1 MKRPSGSSNNSLT
14 VRISSLYGRIFLE
27 LPTRVGLCVIA
38 FADPS
43 VGIETNGEVKGI
55 GVVLIRPSKRR
66 NTRTAFQISF
76 IQDQCP
82 VTILSMSFGIGLEGV
97 LIGERRIR
105 MHPSVILILHQSA

>member
-1 MKRPSGSSNNSLT
+1 MSVRLFKQLLNRPYQQS
-14 VRISSLYGRIFLE
+14 VRTDFLE

-38 FADPS
+38 FADTS